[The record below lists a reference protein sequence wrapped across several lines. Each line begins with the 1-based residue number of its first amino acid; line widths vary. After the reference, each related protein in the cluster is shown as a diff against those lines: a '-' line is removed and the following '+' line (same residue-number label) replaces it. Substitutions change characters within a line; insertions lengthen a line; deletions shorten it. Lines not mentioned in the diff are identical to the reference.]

1 MWHSYM
7 SDWSNIAEQRFYQE
21 ATVVELQVQELKKR
35 VCNLM
40 IVIVDNVTAED
51 DSTAGVFKAT
61 KQIERDLEELLR

>member
-1 MWHSYM
+1 M
-7 SDWSNIAEQRFYQE
+7 SDWSNIAELRFYQE

-51 DSTAGVFKAT
+51 DSTTAGVFKAT